1 MDDLNNKASAANSPS
16 SKMTSIPGLSFS
28 ITASASEDSHE
39 DNISINLHDN
49 TKENEIGDYG
59 HDDWSTYDGPMKQSS
74 GSNDSSSTGC
84 TKRRTLI
91 YTSVVTCLAVL
102 AMTVGIS
109 VSSSKQPTVSSVEQA
124 AYDVC
129 PEGII
134 DRHWPMLELKFDTTP
149 MTRDGDS
156 HSTMSDEDI
165 KNFVKAVQDGYN
177 SIVKTC
183 GEDDPQGYKRWSF
196 TTSFVSQTLEG
207 GIEMVQQEPST
218 RNGYTY
224 TMEHDFVDT
233 TNLVVQVMLGISCDG
248 CSPDE
253 AFATAYPTSFVPGYA
268 AGGMYN
274 DGEDRRRRLS
284 VNRRQQTADSSNM
297 SSPADN
303 SKEEEATEED
313 SLNGDESDSIKL
325 LNAANLLTSISNAV
339 QLAVPSLGPVAEAT
353 VTIMEQINVEQMSG
367 ETDPIITSSLVKT
380 DVS

>member
-1 MDDLNNKASAANSPS
+1 
-16 SKMTSIPGLSFS
+16 
-28 ITASASEDSHE
+28 
-39 DNISINLHDN
+39 
-49 TKENEIGDYG
+49 
-59 HDDWSTYDGPMKQSS
+59 
-74 GSNDSSSTGC
+74 
-84 TKRRTLI
+84 
-91 YTSVVTCLAVL
+91 
-102 AMTVGIS
+102 
-109 VSSSKQPTVSSVEQA
+109 VSSVEQA

-165 KNFVKAVQDGYN
+165 KNFVRAVQDGYN

-183 GEDDPQGYKRWSF
+183 GQDDPQGYKRWSF

-284 VNRRQQTADSSNM
+284 VNRRQQSTDSS
-297 SSPADN
+297 SILSPADN
-303 SKEEEATEED
+303 GEDEETTEKA
-313 SLNGDESDSIKL
+313 SLNGDESDGIKL

-353 VTIMEQINVEQMSG
+353 VTIMEEINVEQMSG
-367 ETDPIITSSLVKT
+367 GTDPIISSSLIKT
-380 DVS
+380 EVSRRTFLTTTHFSLLALIC